1 MRGKRLAMNTLTSL
15 LLQVT
20 TIICGF
26 ILPRLILKTFGS
38 EVNGLV
44 NSVNQFLHIIAFMEL
59 GVGAVVQSALY
70 KPLAEKDNIS
80 ISKIMASASKFF
92 RWLGRILLVY
102 VLVLMLIYPYIAN
115 QNFGHLYSAM
125 LIAAISISYFSQY
138 YYGLANQMLLTADQK
153 GYIHYTAQIITL
165 IANTVLCV
173 IVINLGASIQ
183 MVKLVSSLVFLL
195 RPLYL
200 QYYVN
205 KHYTIDRKIKYE
217 GEPIKQKWN
226 GIAQHVSS
234 VVLDGTDNIVL
245 TVLSTLSA
253 VSIYSVYHLVVYG
266 VKNLFTSMANGGI
279 QALLGELYAKK
290 EEKKLNSAFAWTEWS
305 LHTGASFLF
314 ACTGVLIV
322 PFVQVYTNGITDAE
336 YIQPLFAILIVAA
349 NCAHCLR
356 LPYHIMIKAAGRY
369 KETQSS
375 YIIATIM
382 NIIISVVTVKFWGL
396 IGVAIGTL
404 VAMLYQTIWMAVY
417 NSKHI
422 LHWPLKKFIKQIL
435 IDLISIAGCYL
446 ASMPIKLHGVNYK
459 YWILMAIECSLM
471 CVSVF
476 IFINTIFYRGKLVR
490 FVNVIKNKLLKRKS
504 GGTA

>member
-1 MRGKRLAMNTLTSL
+1 MRGIRLAKNTITSL
-15 LLQVT
+15 LLQIT

-26 ILPRLILKTFGS
+26 VLPRLILQTFGS

-59 GVGAVVQSALY
+59 GVGAVVQSSLY
-70 KPLAEKDNIS
+70 KPLADKDNEA

-102 VLVLMLIYPYIAN
+102 VIVLMAIYPYIAN
-115 QNFGHLYSAM
+115 QNFSHRYSAL

-138 YYGLANQMLLTADQK
+138 YFGLANQMLLTADQR

-165 IANTVLCV
+165 VANTILCV
-173 IVINLGASIQ
+173 VVIKMGASIQ
-183 MVKLVSSLVFLL
+183 MVKLVTSLVYLV
-195 RPLYL
+195 RPVYL
-200 QYYVN
+200 HLYVN
-205 KHYTIDRKIKYE
+205 NHYKINRKIKYD

-290 EEKKLNSAFAWTEWS
+290 EEQKLVSAFSWTEWS

-322 PFVQVYTNGITDAE
+322 PFVRVYTNGITDAE

-375 YIIATIM
+375 YIIATVI
-382 NIIISVVTVKFWGL
+382 NIAISVVTVKFLGL

-404 VAMLYQTIWMAVY
+404 VAMLYQTIWMAMY

-422 LHWPLKKFIKQIL
+422 LNWSLGKFIKQMV
-435 IDLISIAGCYL
+435 IDLISIVGCYL
-446 ASMPIKLHGVNYK
+446 AAMPIQLQSVSYK
-459 YWILMAIECSLM
+459 SWILMAIECTLI
-471 CVSVF
+471 CAVVF
-476 IFINTIFYRGKLVR
+476 IIINVVFYRDKSAR
-490 FVNVIKNKLLKRKS
+490 FANIIKTRLLKR
-504 GGTA
+504 

>member
-1 MRGKRLAMNTLTSL
+1 MRGKRLAKNTVTSL
-15 LLQVT
+15 LAQIT

-26 ILPRLILKTFGS
+26 ILPRLILQTFGS
-38 EVNGLV
+38 EINGLV

-59 GVGAVVQSALY
+59 GVGAVVQSSLY
-70 KPLAEKDNIS
+70 KPLADKDNETT
-80 ISKIMASASKFF
+80 SKIMASASKFF

-102 VLVLMLIYPYIAN
+102 VIVLMAIYPYIAN
-115 QNFGHLYSAM
+115 QNFTHLYSAL

-138 YYGLANQMLLTADQK
+138 YFGLANQMLLIADQR
-153 GYIHYTAQIITL
+153 GYINYIAQIITL
-165 IANTVLCV
+165 IANTILCV
-173 IVINLGASIQ
+173 LVINLGASIQ
-183 MVKLVSSLVFLL
+183 LVKLVTSLVYLL
-195 RPLYL
+195 RPLFL

-205 KHYTIDRKIKYE
+205 KHYQIDRKISYE

-279 QALLGELYAKK
+279 QSLLGELYAKK
-290 EEKKLNSAFAWTEWS
+290 EEKKLLSAFSWTEWS

-322 PFVQVYTNGITDAE
+322 PFVSVYTKGITDAE
-336 YIQPLFAILIVAA
+336 YIQPLFAILIVSA

-369 KETQSS
+369 KETQNS
-375 YIIATIM
+375 YIIATVM
-382 NIIISVVTVKFWGL
+382 NIIISVITVKMWGL

-404 VAMLYQTIWMAVY
+404 TAMLYQTIWMAVY

-422 LHWPLKKFIKQIL
+422 LRWPISKFLKQML
-435 IDLISIAGCYL
+435 IDLVSIAGCYV
-446 ASMPIKLHGVNYK
+446 ACIPIQLHSITYK
-459 YWILMAIECSLM
+459 SWIFMAVECSLL
-471 CVSVF
+471 CSAVF
-476 IFINTIFYRGKLVR
+476 LIINIIFYRDKLVR
-490 FVNVIKNKLLKRKS
+490 FSGVIRERIVKR
-504 GGTA
+504 